1 MENKDLQV
9 AKWIL
14 KYIVL
19 PALLTVIVISF
30 MIYKD
35 FIFDMIDKCMLI
47 IIVVMFMMVFAI
59 LIHMYEEER
68 REENKNE
75 KEINEKK

>member
-9 AKWIL
+9 AKCIL

-19 PALLTVIVISF
+19 PALLTAIVISS
-30 MIYKD
+30 MIFKD
-35 FIFDMIDKCMLI
+35 FIFDMLEKYMCVV
-47 IIVVMFMMVFAI
+47 IVVMFMMVFAI